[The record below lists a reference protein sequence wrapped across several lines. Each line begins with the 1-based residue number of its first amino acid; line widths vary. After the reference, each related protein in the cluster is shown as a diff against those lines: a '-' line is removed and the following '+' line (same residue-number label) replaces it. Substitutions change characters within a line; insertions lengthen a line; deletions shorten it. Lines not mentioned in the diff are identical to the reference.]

1 MKKSICVL
9 ALCLLSISNAF
20 SGNWMDSL
28 EDGKK
33 VAMTT
38 NKLILVDFWATWCGP
53 CRKMD
58 SESWSKEE
66 VSVLMNNY
74 VSVKLDIDQN
84 RSLAQEYG
92 VQGIPYVFILDAT
105 GKILYQ
111 QMSYKTKSQVMNL
124 LKKYAISTKYMFN
137 EYVYYSKSKTLATTT
152 RLAAKS
158 QDFSLLL
165 KGDLRR
171 AYLNVSNEYLK
182 EAEKLL
188 KRTEK
193 GKYEKLSVKIDL
205 LAIQN
210 VLYRGKT
217 SKALKK
223 LKALEVERLDAFA
236 YAQFCFLNCVVYKQK
251 KDEVNENIW
260 HKKLVET
267 GKLAV
272 FKKKKELLF
281 K

>member
-1 MKKSICVL
+1 MS
-9 ALCLLSISNAF
+9 
-20 SGNWMDSL
+20 SL

-33 VAMTT
+33 VAMAT

-74 VSVKLDIDQN
+74 VSVKLNIDEN
-84 RSLAQEYG
+84 RPLAQKYG
-92 VQGIPYVFILDAT
+92 VRGIPYVFILDAT
-105 GKILYQ
+105 GKIIYQ
-111 QMSYKTKSQVMNL
+111 QMSYKTKPQVMDL
-124 LKKYAISTKYMFN
+124 LNKYAVNTEYMFN
-137 EYVYYSKSKTLATTT
+137 EYVYYSKSKTLSTTS
-152 RLAAKS
+152 RLATKT
-158 QDFSLLL
+158 QDFSLYL

-182 EAEKLL
+182 EVEKLL
-188 KRTEK
+188 KKDKEAK
-193 GKYEKLSVKIDL
+193 FEKLVLKMNL

-217 SKALKK
+217 KKALRKMNE
-223 LKALEVERLDAFA
+223 LNVEKLDAYA

-251 KDEVNENIW
+251 KDELNEKIW
-260 HKKLVET
+260 RQKLVET
-267 GKLAV
+267 GKSAS
-272 FKKKKELLF
+272 FKKKMELLF
-281 K
+281 G